1 MRMLVATVLT
11 QGARGGD
18 YHWCVEGEPV
28 WVQEPCAADRR
39 DPDGP
44 CGCGRGFAGLHSHR
58 GTTTARVIENAG
70 FTRDDL
76 VLALEA
82 SLGDGGWPVE
92 WAADVAD
99 EMLELA
105 SLWPAGTVIERRVD
119 RYRAR
124 GV

>member
-1 MRMLVATVLT
+1 MRMLVATALT
-11 QGARGGD
+11 QGARAGD

-58 GTTTARVIENAG
+58 ATTTVRVIENAG

-82 SLGDGGWPVE
+82 SLGDVSDFYQTPVME
-92 WAADVAD
+92 ILQEEGVFI
-99 EMLELA
+99 L
-105 SLWPAGTVIERRVD
+105 RVD
-119 RYRAR
+119 GCANR
-124 GV
+124 